1 MIPVRLQLKN
11 FMSYGEGVPPLELA
25 GVRLACLSGD
35 NGNGKTALL
44 DAITWVL
51 FDECRAK
58 TKEDVIRL
66 GANSCGVILEFL
78 VDGTR
83 YRVDRRISRKATGT
97 SGGGSQWELQVR
109 REDNSWHPL
118 SGTTQ
123 RETQDKIVTL
133 LHMDYDT
140 FLSTAYL
147 AQGRAD
153 EFARS
158 TPNKR
163 KEVLADILDLSRYDR
178 LEEMAKEREKEAK
191 EKETDLGRTLSSI
204 DTTLAN
210 RDRYEMMLEDATRK
224 LQSATTERN
233 RLQSERHEIAVNV
246 ERLDIFEQ
254 RARNMEDKI
263 AEAEERN
270 AEDTI
275 TIDALLPRV
284 AQAQTLVDRA
294 GEIEAAYRR
303 LQHLQTEIG
312 QLEAVFNRALELGR
326 RCGDLERLIR
336 TEEGKLTNER
346 YQKQCQIDELE
357 RDVPTLT
364 ATQRQI
370 EQLKAD
376 LETFGDVDSALAQN
390 EQVRQGWDDKMAD
403 LKDRNAAAK
412 HAEAQLIKRL
422 EALQSSSAPNCEY
435 CGEPL
440 PPAKRAGAI
449 AEAEAERESVR
460 ARLAATVREASTVKQ
475 ELATLKAEQDTLLRS
490 RQAKAEH
497 ETQIRLYSQQV
508 TRLEERV
515 KLLPKTSA
523 ERDALDARLHDRDF
537 LVSEQEQLAQLS
549 AEREKAEAAHAP
561 LEAARAEANAL
572 RNAPRDLDALN
583 SAQSVLETEPPRIAE
598 LQAKVTKRLGQIAA
612 ARQQVFKART
622 DSAELPMLKQ
632 TLADYDAQITAATET
647 VQRADREIGQWTSN
661 LENCRKLEHERLV
674 YQTELVEAGKQRDL
688 YRELAGAFGKKGVQA
703 LIIEN
708 ALPDIVAHANE
719 LLAKLSN
726 DAMQVELRTT
736 REARTKGAANIE
748 TLDIIISDEM
758 GTRPYEM
765 FSGGEAFRVNFAIR
779 VALSRVLA
787 SRAGAP
793 LQTLIVD
800 EGFGTQDPR
809 GREAITDALQAIQDY
824 FQLILCITH
833 IEEIKEA
840 FPTRIEIVKGTN
852 GSTFTMA

>member
-1 MIPVRLQLKN
+1 
-11 FMSYGEGVPPLELA
+11 MSYGEGVPPLELA

-44 DAITWVL
+44 DAITWAL

-83 YRVDRRISRKATGT
+83 YRIDRRISRKATGT

-123 RETQDKIVTL
+123 RETQDKIVAL

-178 LEEMAKEREKEAK
+178 LEEMAKEREKGAK
-191 EKETDLGRTLSSI
+191 EKETDLTRTLAGI
-204 DTTLAN
+204 DATLAN
-210 RDRYEMMLEDATRK
+210 RDRYEMLLEDATRK
-224 LQSATTERN
+224 LQTASGERD
-233 RLQSERHEIAVNV
+233 RLQRERHQIAIDV

-254 RARNMEDKI
+254 RARNMEEKI

-270 AEDTI
+270 SEDTA

-284 AQAQTLVDRA
+284 AQAQTLMDRA

-303 LQHLQTEIG
+303 LQALQAEIG
-312 QLEAVFNRALELGR
+312 QLETVFNRALELGR
-326 RCGDLERLIR
+326 KCGDLERVIR

-346 YQKQCQIDELE
+346 YQKQCQIDEYE

-364 ATQRQI
+364 ELQARI
-370 EQLKAD
+370 AQLKID
-376 LETFGDVDSALAQN
+376 LQRFGDVEAALLQN
-390 EQVRQGWDDKMAD
+390 EQVRQGWDDRMAD

-412 HAEAQLIKRL
+412 HAEAQLVKRL
-422 EALQSSSAPNCEY
+422 EALQSSSASNCEY

-449 AEAEAERESVR
+449 AEAEAERVTIH
-460 ARLAATVREASTVKQ
+460 ARLAATVREANTVKQ
-475 ELATLKAEQDTLLRS
+475 EIAALKGEQEGLFRS
-490 RQAKAEH
+490 RQSKAEH
-497 ETQIRLYSQQV
+497 DTQIRLYTQQV

-515 KLLPKTSA
+515 KLLPRTVL
-523 ERDALDARLHDRDF
+523 ERDALEARLRDRDF
-537 LVSEQEQLAQLS
+537 LVAEQEQLAQLS

-583 SAQSVLETEPPRIAE
+583 NAQAVLQTEPPRIAE
-598 LQAKVTKRLGQIAA
+598 LQAKVIKRVGQIAV
-612 ARQQVFKART
+612 ARQQVAKART
-622 DSAELPMLKQ
+622 DSAELPALKQ
-632 TLADYDAQITAATET
+632 TLAEYDVLIAGASET
-647 VQRADREIGQWTSN
+647 VQRADREIGQWTSQ
-661 LENCRKLEHERLV
+661 LEYCRQQEQERVV
-674 YQTELVEAGKQRDL
+674 YQAELLEAGKQRDL
-688 YRELAGAFGKKGVQA
+688 FRELAGAFGKKGVQA

-765 FSGGEAFRVNFAIR
+765 FSGGEAFRVNFALR

-809 GREAITDALQAIQDY
+809 GREAITDALQAIQDH
-824 FQLILCITH
+824 FALILCITH

-840 FPTRIEIVKGTN
+840 FPTRIEVVKGTN
-852 GSTFTMA
+852 GSTFTIA

>member
-1 MIPVRLQLKN
+1 
-11 FMSYGEGVPPLELA
+11 MSYGEGVPPLELA

-44 DAITWVL
+44 DAITWAL

-78 VDGTR
+78 VDSTR
-83 YRVDRRISRKATGT
+83 YRIDRRISRKTTGA

-109 REDNSWHPL
+109 REDGSWHPL

-123 RETQDKIVTL
+123 RDTQEKIVAL

-191 EKETDLGRTLSSI
+191 EKETDLTRTLAGI
-204 DTTLAN
+204 DATLAS
-210 RDRYEMMLEDATRK
+210 RDRYEMLLEEATRK
-224 LQSATTERN
+224 LQSATVERD
-233 RLQSERHEIAVNV
+233 RLGHERHEIALNV
-246 ERLDIFEQ
+246 ERLDVFEQ

-263 AEAEERN
+263 VEAEERN
-270 AEDTI
+270 AEDST

-284 AQAQTLVDRA
+284 AQAQSLADRA

-303 LQHLQTEIG
+303 LQQLQTEIG
-312 QLEAVFNRALELGR
+312 QLESVFNRALELGR
-326 RCGDLERLIR
+326 KCGDLERLIR

-346 YQKQCQIDELE
+346 YQKQCLVEELE
-357 RDVPTLT
+357 RDIPTLT

-370 EQLKAD
+370 EQLTAD
-376 LETFGDVDSALAQN
+376 LATFGDIDAALREN
-390 EQVRQGWDDKMAD
+390 EQARQGWEDRMAD

-412 HAEAQLIKRL
+412 HAEAQLVKRL
-422 EALQSSSAPNCEY
+422 EALQSSSASNCEY

-440 PPAKRAGAI
+440 PPTKRTGAI
-449 AEAEAERESVR
+449 VEAEAERETVR
-460 ARLAATVREASTVKQ
+460 SRLAAIVREAGGVKQ
-475 ELATLKAEQDTLLRS
+475 EIAVLKAAQEELLRFRQS
-490 RQAKAEH
+490 RAEH
-497 ETQIRLYSQQV
+497 ETQIRLFGQQV
-508 TRLEERV
+508 MRLEERL
-515 KLLPKTSA
+515 KRLPETIT
-523 ERDALDARLHDRDF
+523 ERDALDARLRSRDF
-537 LVSEQEQLAQLS
+537 LHNEQEQLAQLS
-549 AEREKAEAAHAP
+549 AEREKAEAAHTP
-561 LEAARAEANAL
+561 LEAARAETNAL
-572 RNAPRDLDALN
+572 RNAPRDVDALN
-583 SAQSVLETEPPRIAE
+583 NAQGVLQTEPPRIAE
-598 LQAKVTKRLGQIAA
+598 LQAKVAKRIGQIAV
-612 ARQQVFKART
+612 ARQQVTKART
-622 DSAELPMLKQ
+622 DSAELPALKQ
-632 TLADYDAQITAATET
+632 TLAEYDALIAGATET
-647 VQRADREIGQWTSN
+647 VQRADREIGQWSSQ
-661 LENCRKLEHERLV
+661 LEYCRQQERERVV
-674 YQTELVEAGKQRDL
+674 YQAELVEAGKQRDL

-708 ALPDIVAHANE
+708 ALPDIVSHTNE
-719 LLAKLSN
+719 LLARLSN

-765 FSGGEAFRVNFAIR
+765 FSGGEAFRVNFALR

-809 GREAITDALQAIQDY
+809 GREAITDALQAIQDH
-824 FQLILCITH
+824 FALILCITH

-840 FPTRIEIVKGTN
+840 FPTRIEVVKGAN
-852 GSTFTMA
+852 GSTFTMM

>member
-1 MIPVRLQLKN
+1 M
-11 FMSYGEGVPPLELA
+11 
-25 GVRLACLSGD
+25 
-35 NGNGKTALL
+35 
-44 DAITWVL
+44 
-51 FDECRAK
+51 
-58 TKEDVIRL
+58 
-66 GANSCGVILEFL
+66 GA
-78 VDGTR
+78 
-83 YRVDRRISRKATGT
+83 T
-97 SGGGSQWELQVR
+97 SP

-123 RETQDKIVTL
+123 RETQEKIVAL

-153 EFARS
+153 EFARA

-178 LEEMAKEREKEAK
+178 LEEMAKEREKDAK
-191 EKETDLGRTLSSI
+191 EKETDLTRTISAI
-204 DTTLAN
+204 DQTLAS
-210 RDRYEMMLEDATRK
+210 RDRFEMMLEDATRR
-224 LQSATTERN
+224 LQSATADRD
-233 RLQSERHEIAVNV
+233 RLQQERHEIAVAV

-263 AEAEERN
+263 AEAEDRN
-270 AEDTI
+270 AEDGA

-284 AQAQTLVDRA
+284 AQAQTLVDRS

-303 LQHLQTEIG
+303 LQLLQTEIS
-312 QLEAVFNRALELGR
+312 QLESVFNRALELGR
-326 RCGDLERLIR
+326 KCGDLERLIR

-346 YQKQCQIDELE
+346 YQKQCQVEELE

-364 ATQRQI
+364 DTERHI

-376 LETFGDVDSALAQN
+376 LATFGDVDSALARN
-390 EQVRQGWDDKMAD
+390 EAARQSWDDAMAE

-412 HAEAQLIKRL
+412 HAEAQLVKRL
-422 EALQSSSAPNCEY
+422 EALQSSSASNCEY

-440 PPAKRAGAI
+440 PPAKRAQAI
-449 AEAEAERESVR
+449 AEAEAERETVR
-460 ARLAATVREASTVKQ
+460 ARLSETVREASRVKQ
-475 ELATLKAEQDTLLRS
+475 EQTSLKAEQDELLRT
-490 RQAKAEH
+490 RQAGAEH

-508 TRLEERV
+508 MRLEERV
-515 KLLPKTSA
+515 KLLPKTIA
-523 ERDALDARLHDRDF
+523 ERDALDRRLQNRDF
-537 LVSEQEQLAQLS
+537 LVAEQEQLAQLS

-583 SAQSVLETEPPRIAE
+583 NAQAILETEPPRIAE
-598 LQAKVTKRLGQIAA
+598 LQAKVAKRIGQIAV
-612 ARQQVFKART
+612 ARQQVTKARS
-622 DSAELPMLKQ
+622 DSAELPALKQ
-632 TLADYDAQITAATET
+632 SLAAYDSQIVGATET
-647 VQRADREIGQWTSN
+647 VQRADREIGQWTSQ
-661 LENCRKLEHERLV
+661 LEHCRQQEKERVV
-674 YQTELVEAGKQRDL
+674 YQAELVEAGKLRDL

-708 ALPDIVAHANE
+708 ALPDIVSHANE
-719 LLAKLSN
+719 LLGKLSN

-765 FSGGEAFRVNFAIR
+765 FSGGEAFRVNFALR

-809 GREAITDALQAIQDY
+809 GREAITDALQAIQEY
-824 FQLILCITH
+824 FALILCITH

-840 FPTRIEIVKGTN
+840 FPTRIEVVKGAN
-852 GSTFTMA
+852 GSTFTII